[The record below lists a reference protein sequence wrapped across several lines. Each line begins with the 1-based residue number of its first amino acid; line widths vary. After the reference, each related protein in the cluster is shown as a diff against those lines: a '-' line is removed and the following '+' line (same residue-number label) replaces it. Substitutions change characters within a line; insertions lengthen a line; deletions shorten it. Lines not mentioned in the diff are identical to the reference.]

1 MVLIQDTTK
10 PSGYELALVSTDLD
24 ATPAQLIERYAERW
38 PTEVAYEEGKE
49 HFGVG
54 DARNRSPKAVQ
65 RTVPFQ
71 FLAMTLT
78 ITWYALHGHHPDDVQ
93 EHRQRSPWYLTKT
106 TPSFADM
113 LAKLRRVII
122 VAQFH
127 PGQGS
132 IPTPREIQS
141 IQQAWAAAG
150 L

>member
-1 MVLIQDTTK
+1 VVVIQETTK
-10 PSGYELALVSTDLD
+10 ASGYELALVSTDLE
-24 ATPAQLIERYAERW
+24 ATPAQLIERYADRW

-49 HFGVG
+49 IFGVG

-71 FLAMTLT
+71 FICTTLT
-78 ITWYALHGHHPDDVQ
+78 LLWYALAGHDPADVT

-106 TPSFADM
+106 TPSLPDM

-122 VAQFH
+122 ASQFH
-127 PGQGS
+127 PGQGRD
-132 IPTPREIQS
+132 PKPAEITQV
-141 IQQAWAAAG
+141 QQAWAAAG